1 MVKFNLV
8 NKSLLPF
15 SSVGC
20 RQTVCGCVCCQSLP
34 VLWYPFTSCGETS
47 VQSACGRESCKSEK
61 SRGFLSSSNRPHSN
75 SDYNNEA
82 VREKT
87 FGCWSWK
94 SFDPQKKR
102 KQERK
107 CVHLYFC
114 DCIGSY
120 RNRSLL
126 RGNTARAQLIY
137 GLHEIRAQCNEPKV
151 IFFTPGVERW

>member
-1 MVKFNLV
+1 MGVFVVSHFLFYGILLRLV
-8 NKSLLPF
+8 GKLP
-15 SSVGC
+15 C
-20 RQTVCGCVCCQSLP
+20 SLP
-34 VLWYPFTSCGETS
+34 VEGKAVRVRAGVF
-47 VQSACGRESCKSEK
+47 
-61 SRGFLSSSNRPHSN
+61 FLSVIALSNRPHSN